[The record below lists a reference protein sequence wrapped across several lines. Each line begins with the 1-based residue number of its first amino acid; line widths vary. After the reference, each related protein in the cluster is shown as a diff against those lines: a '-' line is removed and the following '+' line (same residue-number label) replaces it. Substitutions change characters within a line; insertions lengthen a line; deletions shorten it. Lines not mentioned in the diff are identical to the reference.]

1 MSMKWTSMKWT
12 TQFHSRLSDNMTA
25 AIPYSPMPNP
35 HSQIAGCDAVLVE
48 VELVVT
54 VEVAEVV
61 LPVLVVLDVVTVLGE
76 VRARLGAGACVLA
89 CGLEPQHLHHAGHR

>member
-1 MSMKWTSMKWT
+1 M
-12 TQFHSRLSDNMTA
+12 
-25 AIPYSPMPNP
+25 
-35 HSQIAGCDAVLVE
+35 
-48 VELVVT
+48 VT